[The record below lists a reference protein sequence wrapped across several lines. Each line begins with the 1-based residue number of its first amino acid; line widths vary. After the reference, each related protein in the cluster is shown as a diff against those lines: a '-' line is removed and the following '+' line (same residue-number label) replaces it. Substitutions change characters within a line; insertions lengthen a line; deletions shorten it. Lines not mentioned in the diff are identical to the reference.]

1 MSISCIAIDDD
12 PHALESLIA
21 YMDKLPD
28 LKLVQTFTEPLQ
40 ALAEISVSNP
50 VDIIFMDVEMPSI
63 SGIELAGLLR
73 QKTKHLVFTTAHAR
87 YAIDAF
93 KVDADAY
100 LLKPY
105 SILHFAKTINNLYP
119 TGKKTPNLFSVFDEN
134 FFYIPL
140 QENNGDLVRIDL
152 NELIAV
158 EDFGVD
164 IKFKIIKNS
173 YLSSKSNFIKMLSM
187 LKKHEAFIQITDTVI
202 ISKQH
207 IKSVLGDNIL
217 LSGETSYTVSDAYK
231 ERFTTFIKD
240 NLLIERPK
248 PGAIQ

>member
-28 LKLVQTFTEPLQ
+28 LKLVQIFTEPLQ

-63 SGIELAGLLR
+63 SGIELAQLLR
-73 QKTKHLVFTTAHAR
+73 QKTKHLVFTTAHAQ

-119 TGKKTPNLFSVFDEN
+119 TGKKAPNLFSIFDEH

-140 QENNGDLVRIDL
+140 QGDNGDLVRIDL

-158 EDFGVD
+158 EDFGED
-164 IKFKIIKNS
+164 IQFKTTKS
-173 YLSSKSNFIKMLSM
+173 SFLSSKSNFIKMLKM
-187 LKKHEAFIQITDTVI
+187 LKKHAAFIQVSATVI

-207 IKSVLGDNIL
+207 IKSVLGDKIL
-217 LSGETSYTVSDAYK
+217 LSGETHYTVAEAHK
-231 ERFTTFIKD
+231 EHFANFVKN

-248 PGAIQ
+248 PGPIQ

>member
-12 PHALESLIA
+12 PHSLESLIA

-28 LKLVQTFTEPLQ
+28 LKLVNTFTEPLK
-40 ALAEISVSNP
+40 ALAEISVANP

-73 QKTKHLVFTTAHAR
+73 QKTKHLVFTTAHAK

-119 TGKKTPNLFSVFDEN
+119 TGKKTPSPFSIFEDH

-140 QENNGDLVRIDL
+140 YGKSGDLARIDL
-152 NELIAV
+152 TELIAI
-158 EDFGVD
+158 EDFGDD
-164 IKFKIIKNS
+164 IQFKTIKDAF
-173 YLSSKSNFIKMLSM
+173 LSPKSNFTKTIKMLRS
-187 LKKHEAFIQITDTVI
+187 HPAFIQISNDVV
-202 ISKQH
+202 ISKHH
-207 IKSVLGDNIL
+207 IKSVLGNKVL
-217 LSGETSYTVSDAYK
+217 LSGEASYTVEKTHKDH
-231 ERFTTFIKD
+231 FDVFIKH
-240 NLLIERPK
+240 NFLNAKPK
-248 PGAIQ
+248 PSDGE